1 MTIKQRLDILYTEL
15 LFHLDFIQ
23 SIQIDKEMLQQN
35 KDRIEEIKKEII
47 QIKLEQIKKDF
58 SK

>member
-1 MTIKQRLDILYTEL
+1 MTLQERLDILYTEL

-58 SK
+58 

>member
-1 MTIKQRLDILYTEL
+1 MTIKQRLDILYNEL
-15 LFHLDFIQ
+15 LFHIDFIQ
-23 SIQIDKEMLQQN
+23 SIQISEEMLQQN

-47 QIKLEQIKKDF
+47 RIKLEQIKKDF

>member
-1 MTIKQRLDILYTEL
+1 MTIKQRLDILYSEL
-15 LFHLDFIQ
+15 RLHLDFIE
-23 SIQIDKEMLQQN
+23 SIQIGEEMLQEN

-47 QIKLEQIKKDF
+47 RIKLEQIKKDF

>member
-1 MTIKQRLDILYTEL
+1 MTLQERLDILYNEL
-15 LFHLDFIQ
+15 LFHIDFIQ
-23 SIQIDKEMLQQN
+23 SIQIGEEMLQQN

-47 QIKLEQIKKDF
+47 RIKLEQIKKDF

>member
-23 SIQIDKEMLQQN
+23 SIQIGEEMLQEN

-47 QIKLEQIKKDF
+47 RIKLEQINKDF
-58 SK
+58 